1 MNIATLQPMQEYP
14 LAAGRIV
21 AVDGRAGKVTVAHG
35 PIPQFHL
42 ERTTRIFPVE
52 DRTLLAGHSS
62 GDKIRFELHRQH
74 GRYVIT
80 RLENSN

>member
-1 MNIATLQPMQEYP
+1 MNIAALQPIQEYP
-14 LAAGRIV
+14 PAAGRIV
-21 AVDGRAGKVTVAHG
+21 AVDGRDGKVTVAHG
-35 PIPQFHL
+35 PIPQFYL

-52 DRTLLAGHSS
+52 DRALLTGHSP

-80 RLENSN
+80 RLENST